1 MVWEFGGVGK
11 LSCAIANGAFHIIL
25 LVDARNSP
33 DVNDF
38 ESPAPWTFHANLLDL
53 DSFGKLNRSKNIT
66 PSHAIQLSRD
76 SFLYNALLTQAINV
90 RNFITIMTDSI
101 QHLIEPH
108 IQDLGGF
115 QARRLLPSDVL
126 ALVGPFIFFDHLGPA
141 VFPPGRGVDVRPHPH
156 INLATV
162 TYLFEGVLLH
172 RDSVGSVQEIR
183 PGAVNWMTAGRGI
196 VHSERTPQDERNKE
210 AILHGIQTW
219 IALPDEHEE
228 TDPWFRHHPATDLPA
243 WEDTGVSFTLIAGEA
258 YGRTSPVQTFS
269 PMIYLDAQLTPG
281 NQFTLPGDY
290 SEQAVYSVTEGL
302 VIDGMPLEQHRLAV
316 LNSGTSVNIS
326 ASGTA
331 RCIVIG
337 GEPVGERHKWWNF
350 VSSRLSRIEQAKLDW
365 KEGRFAQVPQETE
378 FIPLPEESPSKA
390 EQPL

>member
-1 MVWEFGGVGK
+1 M
-11 LSCAIANGAFHIIL
+11 
-25 LVDARNSP
+25 
-33 DVNDF
+33 
-38 ESPAPWTFHANLLDL
+38 
-53 DSFGKLNRSKNIT
+53 
-66 PSHAIQLSRD
+66 
-76 SFLYNALLTQAINV
+76 YNALLTQAINV
-90 RNFITIMTDSI
+90 RNFTNIMTDSI

-126 ALVGPFIFFDHLGPA
+126 TLVGPFIFFDHLGPA
-141 VFPPGRGVDVRPHPH
+141 VFPPGKGVDVRPHPH

-196 VHSERTPQDERNKE
+196 VHSERTPQDDRNKE

-219 IALPDEHEE
+219 IALPDEYEE
-228 TDPWFRHHPATDLPA
+228 TDPWFRHHPASELPV
-243 WEDTGVSFTLIAGEA
+243 WEDAGVSFALIAGEA
-258 YGRTSPVQTFS
+258 YGRISPVQIFS
-269 PMIYLDAQLTPG
+269 PMIYLDVQLTNG
-281 NQFTLPGDY
+281 TEFTLPGDY

-302 VIDGMPLEQHRLAV
+302 LIDGVPLAQHRLAV
-316 LNSGTSVNIS
+316 LTSGTEVNIS
-326 ASGTA
+326 ASSTA

-350 VSSRLSRIEQAKLDW
+350 VSSRHSRIEQAKLDW
-365 KEGRFAQVPQETE
+365 KEGRFGQVPQETE
-378 FIPLPEESPSKA
+378 FIPLPEEPPSQR